1 MFTYVYMHTYIYW
14 RKQMR
19 EAQEADL
26 PVIDF
31 IQSDAIASILPQG
44 PLCSS
49 RDEAV
54 TVQHHRQ
61 PAWQTP
67 EFQSAQHLVLMNLS
81 KAAIALEQGTDRHP
95 QQQLL
100 MQEHI
105 AVIPAKVLCR
115 MGWNREI
122 EFMVLAIDPT
132 YVTEVAAA
140 VPEEESMEDTL
151 PMAMSDALIFEV
163 GLWLKS
169 ELASDKP
176 NRAYI
181 DALKRCLVVTLVRHY
196 AIAQDLSLEETEEV
210 SPNHLSR
217 AIDYIH
223 ENLARDL
230 SLDEIAAVAQISPS
244 YFSRLFKQE
253 IGMTPNQYVA
263 FCRVEA
269 AKRLL
274 KEPDVRVADVAE
286 RVGITSQSYFNKVFR
301 IHTGKTPKVYRSE
314 TKYVGGDTNR
324 VESKIELVYRE
335 NLQDLHNRYP
345 LRFLAG

>member
-1 MFTYVYMHTYIYW
+1 
-14 RKQMR
+14 MR
-19 EAQEADL
+19 EAREADL
-26 PVIDF
+26 PIVDF
-31 IQSDAIASILPQG
+31 IQADAIASILPQG

-49 RDEAV
+49 HDGAV
-54 TVQHHRQ
+54 TVQHYRQ

-67 EFQSAQHLVLMNLS
+67 EFLSAQHLVLMNLS
-81 KAAIALEQGTDRHP
+81 KAAIALGQGTDRHP

-105 AVIPAKVLCR
+105 AVIPAKIPCR
-115 MGWNREI
+115 IGWNREI
-122 EFMVLAIDPT
+122 EFMVLTIDPT
-132 YVTEVAAA
+132 YVAEIAAA

-181 DALKRCLVVTLVRHY
+181 DALKRCLVVTLLRHY
-196 AIAQDLSLEETEEV
+196 AIAQDSSTEETEEV
-210 SPNHLSR
+210 SPNHLSW

-230 SLDEIAAVAQISPS
+230 SLDEIAAVAQISRS

-253 IGMTPNQYVA
+253 TGMTPNQYVA

-269 AKRLL
+269 AKQSL
-274 KEPDVRVADVAE
+274 KEPNIRVADVAE
-286 RVGITSQSYFNKVFR
+286 RAGIASQSHFNKVFR
-301 IHTGKTPKVYRSE
+301 THTGKTPKVYRSE
-314 TKYVGGDTNR
+314 AKHVGGETNG
-324 VESKIELVYRE
+324 VKSKIELVYRE
-335 NLQDLHNRYP
+335 NLHD
-345 LRFLAG
+345 